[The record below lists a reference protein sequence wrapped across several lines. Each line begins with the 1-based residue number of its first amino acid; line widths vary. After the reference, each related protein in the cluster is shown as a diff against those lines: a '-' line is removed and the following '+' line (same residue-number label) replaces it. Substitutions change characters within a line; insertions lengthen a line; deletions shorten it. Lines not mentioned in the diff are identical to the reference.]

1 MPLTKKIFI
10 LVLVLMAISVFNLA
24 AACSGVRLGVEV
36 GNPNFVFI
44 FRPSNFDFKLG
55 YSMAEGDKNVFLS
68 ADYRIVSGYP
78 LVDFLHFFLGLGAY
92 FQLYMDENPEEDF
105 NLGGRV
111 PLGLQV
117 FLFGS
122 AIEIF
127 VEVCPTVTLVP
138 EPGFD
143 ELMGYVGF
151 TFLLK

>member
-1 MPLTKKIFI
+1 MRLTKKVII

-55 YSMAEGDKNVFLS
+55 YSMTENKNVFIS

-92 FQLYMDENPEEDF
+92 IQLYMEENPDEDF
-105 NLGGRV
+105 NLGGRI
-111 PLGLQV
+111 PLGLQI

-143 ELMGYVGF
+143 ELMGYLGF
-151 TFLLK
+151 TFLLR

>member
-1 MPLTKKIFI
+1 MRLTKKVII
-10 LVLVLMAISVFNLA
+10 LVLVLMAISVFDLA
-24 AACSGVRLGVEV
+24 AAGGGVRIGAEI
-36 GNPNFVFI
+36 GNPSFVFI
-44 FRPSNFDFKLG
+44 FRPGYFDFKLG
-55 YSMAEGDKNVFLS
+55 YSMVEGDKNVFLS

-92 FQLYMDENPEEDF
+92 FQLYMDDNPEEDF
-105 NLGGRV
+105 NLGGRI

-122 AIEIF
+122 AIEFF

-143 ELMGYVGF
+143 ELMGYLGF
-151 TFLLK
+151 TFLLR